1 VLTPHRRRAARSH
14 CFEDC
19 FVRNFKLCHR
29 LETAKIRNL
38 AKLFAHLL
46 GTDAI
51 SWAPLAEIVLS
62 EASTTS
68 ASRIFIKYLFQELS
82 EHLGLRAFAARLAA
96 PDAAPHVAGLFP
108 RDSMENMRFA
118 INFYTAIGLGGLTDA
133 LRADLAK
140 AKDEMAAVARQRQ
153 LAEMA
158 SSGSEGSSGS
168 GSGSSSSS
176 SSGSSGSGSSG
187 STTSS
192 SGGASADSRG
202 RRSPPRARQ
211 R

>member
-1 VLTPHRRRAARSH
+1 MHVPSAADTGACMCSR

-51 SWAPLAEIVLS
+51 SWAPLAEITLS

-82 EHLGLRAFAARLAA
+82 EHLGLRGFAARLQA
-96 PDAAPHVAGLFP
+96 PDAAMYAGGLFP

-118 INFYTAIGLGGLTDA
+118 INFYTAVGLGGLTDA
-133 LRADLAK
+133 LRGDLAK
-140 AKDEMAAVARQRQ
+140 ARDEMAAVARQRQ

-158 SSGSEGSSGS
+158 SGSSG
-168 GSGSSSSS
+168 S
-176 SSGSSGSGSSG
+176 SSGSSGSS
-187 STTSS
+187 SS
-192 SGGASADSRG
+192 SGDSGTSTDSG
-202 RRSPPRARQ
+202 RKLPPPPPREDR
-211 R
+211 RR